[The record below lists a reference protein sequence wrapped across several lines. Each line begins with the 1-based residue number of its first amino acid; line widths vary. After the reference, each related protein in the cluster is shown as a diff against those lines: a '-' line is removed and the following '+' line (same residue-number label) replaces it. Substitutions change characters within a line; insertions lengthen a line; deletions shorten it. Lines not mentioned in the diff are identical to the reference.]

1 MLTFITCHLLR
12 CFYQKP
18 VVTHA
23 NCILFVLTIMPS
35 LMIICFYK
43 IATCQ
48 HFNQRV
54 QLSYKLPSIGI
65 NWVDFHSFSV
75 CQGKARNLANTT
87 GSDIN
92 FVLKMYYRCLLLPSP
107 PPHPQLD
114 FSYAAIKDLILAR
127 WVYHLTVKRP
137 TEIIFLKVL
146 ILKHWYIVSYSKFRV
161 FFFFSNLKLFILYW
175 GIAN

>member
-107 PPHPQLD
+107 PPQNGNPLVLCLSYINCSVICLKALSERNIYTTTTISASENKNSLRAEKEQLKGD
-114 FSYAAIKDLILAR
+114 MFCA
-127 WVYHLTVKRP
+127 
-137 TEIIFLKVL
+137 
-146 ILKHWYIVSYSKFRV
+146 
-161 FFFFSNLKLFILYW
+161 
-175 GIAN
+175 